1 MIYLDSSALMKL
13 VRAEEETAALQQWLR
28 TQSEVTVATS
38 ELGRVEVLR
47 AARRVGSQALTEAQA
62 VIGDIDLV
70 PLDQS
75 VQDLAYDI
83 GGLLLRT
90 LDAIHLASAV
100 LLKDELT
107 AFVAYDHRLTS
118 AAQAAG
124 LPTTSPRPPVPPDT
138 ELPDSRPSG

>member
-13 VRAEEETAALQQWLR
+13 VRAEAETASLQQWLR

-47 AARRVGSQALTEAQA
+47 AARRVGGEALTEAQA

-70 PLDQS
+70 PLDQG
-75 VQDLAYDI
+75 VQDLACDI
-83 GGLLLRT
+83 GEPLLRT
-90 LDAIHLASAV
+90 LDAVHLASAV

-107 AFVAYDHRLTS
+107 AFVAYDHRLAS

-124 LPTTSPRPPVPPDT
+124 LPTTTPRPAVPPDT
-138 ELPDSRPSG
+138 ELPDPGPSG